1 MEGRL
6 GVWEEKL
13 SGRIGKRDKERG
25 KVNMEERLGGRT
37 DGRDKESVV
46 SSRDTWW
53 MEPRQ
58 PCVPLGIEPLAV
70 LHLICGLILGRP
82 LTPVPCPPTSSVRAA
97 RGDSRNGDFLLPGRT
112 PGDSLP
118 EPQAGL
124 PAARPPP
131 PSTDTLPLP
140 SEPDPHYP
148 TRIHLGRG
156 FQNILDCSTNSKPH
170 QSCQIRAK
178 KRYKYGL
185 HPPTTVLCHSS
196 LAIFVLVGLG
206 TWRDFEPHTNRLER
220 KLSVAMGE
228 ESEEDCDY
236 STVLP
241 RVKQVPLSLHDL
253 LNHLVTEVSEIR
265 TCMNTRL
272 TSLETKVSVL
282 VQTCNRISSKLDT
295 LERQAGK
302 QSDQNVPME
311 MAIEMPNAPIIVQDT
326 DTNHQ
331 MNIINLNSEEEFPHG
346 SWLGDPTHP
355 TLRVRCPITPQN
367 LLHINSTCMTA
378 EKMALTLLDY
388 LFTKDE
394 LATSNL
400 SGRSRWN
407 KRQLDPLMIFGIRCH
422 LLYKFNITTKLWHKI
437 RQNMDSKC
445 RSAWKRRIR
454 GMVTQPRNSRA
465 PQIGHT
471 SSVRKDP
478 AVNEDIS
485 FDFDSL
491 QNSNLDLSDVKVIT
505 QSPTCELRILN
516 ATSEQISQL
525 QDTQEIILSE
535 EQILAQ
541 PSAEKSI
548 LISNSS
554 SVTMSAEV
562 LSGEEL
568 EPLTSQSSSLATMDH
583 TDHRI
588 TLKAEPELAILDQ
601 HGILATRDS
610 ETDD

>member
-6 GVWEEKL
+6 GGWEERL
-13 SGRIGKRDKERG
+13 SGRIGGRDKERG
-25 KVNMEERLGGRT
+25 KIKREERLGGRT
-37 DGRDKESVV
+37 DGRDKERVV

-53 MEPRQ
+53 IEPSQ
-58 PCVPLGIEPLAV
+58 PAYLQVEPLAV
-70 LHLICGLILGRP
+70 LHLICGLILGR
-82 LTPVPCPPTSSVRAA
+82 
-97 RGDSRNGDFLLPGRT
+97 
-112 PGDSLP
+112 
-118 EPQAGL
+118 
-124 PAARPPP
+124 
-131 PSTDTLPLP
+131 
-140 SEPDPHYP
+140 
-148 TRIHLGRG
+148 
-156 FQNILDCSTNSKPH
+156 
-170 QSCQIRAK
+170 
-178 KRYKYGL
+178 RYKYEI
-185 HPPTTVLCHSS
+185 HPPTTVLCHSI
-196 LAIFVLVGLG
+196 LAIFVLAGLG
-206 TWRDFEPHTNRLER
+206 TWRDFEPHINRLER

-241 RVKQVPLSLHDL
+241 RVKQEPLSLHDL

-302 QSDQNVPME
+302 QSDQSVPME

-454 GMVTQPRNSRA
+454 GMVTQPRNARQA

-535 EQILAQ
+535 EQILTQ

-568 EPLTSQSSSLATMDH
+568 DPLASQSSSLATMDH